1 MLKNIL
7 KISYLSTALILAP
20 IAFSGCE
27 NMPGAKK
34 AADEK
39 VVKEVVV
46 EPETLSEW
54 KIFKTN
60 TEKLIASNNEK
71 IANIKSRISPSQS
84 TPMDKM
90 RLKQIET
97 LEERNAKLYTKIYEY
112 KGNELQSDW
121 AQFKMDV
128 EKELSE
134 IEKAFNDLEKEI
146 KNK

>member
-34 AADEK
+34 TADDK
-39 VVKEVVV
+39 IVKEVVV

-60 TEKLIASNNEK
+60 AEKTISSNKEK
-71 IANIKSRISPSQS
+71 IADIKSKISPSQS

-90 RLKQIET
+90 RLKRIET
-97 LEERNAKLYTKIYEY
+97 LEERNAALYNKIYEY

-128 EKELSE
+128 EKELIE